1 MNLDRFMPDLIL
13 EMEKW
18 GSAHEAGC
26 SSLIQEDISAQSVA
40 KAVMHARTW
49 LNLLEKQR
57 LRRVIKGFILIS
69 RHFPT
74 GIMMSAS
81 PCRTLYENYASR
93 FPEHEAE
100 IYRWITEY
108 RNNPYDPYDPYDPF
122 GTHEP
127 NLPDTL
133 EAYRKASAAKAL
145 QKRLNITR
153 SEEEKHQ
160 AQLLK
165 KEMEMRKANTNL
177 ATAIERGDLPAVK
190 ALVRN
195 GANPILPCGQH
206 SSHLE
211 LARSCGQTGI
221 AEWLANL

>member
-1 MNLDRFMPDLIL
+1 MSLDRFIPDLIL

-26 SSLIQEDISAQSVA
+26 TPLIQEDISAQSVA

-49 LNLLEKQR
+49 LDLLEERR

-108 RNNPYDPYDPYDPF
+108 RNNPYDPF

-127 NLPDTL
+127 NLPSTL
-133 EAYRKASAAKAL
+133 EAYRKASTAKAL
-145 QKRLNITR
+145 QKRLNIAR

-160 AQLLK
+160 AQSLK
-165 KEMEMRKANTNL
+165 KEMKMRKANTNL
-177 ATAIERGDLPAVK
+177 AAAIEHGDLKAVK
-190 ALVRN
+190 ALVRA
-195 GANPILPCGQH
+195 GANPMLPCGQH

-211 LARSCGQTGI
+211 LARSCGQAEI
-221 AEWLANL
+221 VEWLENR